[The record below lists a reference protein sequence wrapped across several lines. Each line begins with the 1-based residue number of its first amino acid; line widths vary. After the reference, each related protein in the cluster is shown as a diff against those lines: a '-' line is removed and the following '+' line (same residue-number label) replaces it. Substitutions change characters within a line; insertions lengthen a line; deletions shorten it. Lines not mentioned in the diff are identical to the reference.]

1 MNCDSGPK
9 RGVRP
14 GSPRLGGWLAGG
26 VLALA
31 PALVPAASVSGSMAV
46 SANVTVECSI
56 ATPGLSFGVLAPGD
70 LRGAQSALTIEC
82 PQGIAYQVT
91 MDAGQHY
98 DAALGLRRMFNA
110 NGDAIAYYLNKQDGP
125 NAFPQPWGDAGFGN
139 TAPGGQPYAGTGT
152 GAPQTALIYGDID
165 YRNNPRREFPA
176 GRYLDQIVMTIHY

>member
-1 MNCDSGPK
+1 MHSK
-9 RGVRP
+9 SQYTAV
-14 GSPRLGGWLAGG
+14 AA
-26 VLALA
+26 VLALSA
-31 PALVPAASVSGSMAV
+31 GAAQAATVSALMAV
-46 SANVTVECSI
+46 SATVPSSCSVAAGNLAFGNVNPKVQTDVSTTLTVTCTANLPYS
-56 ATPGLSFGVLAPGD
+56 
-70 LRGAQSALTIEC
+70 
-82 PQGIAYQVT
+82 VT